1 MQLCSDVVM
10 QKFLE
15 SEIKFSEDNLLQ
27 EDSSETFIY
36 PQEISVV
43 NCRWRL
49 WFQWPY
55 ETNLYD
61 FMCIK
66 PC

>member
-15 SEIKFSEDNLLQ
+15 REIKFSEDNLLQ

-43 NCRWRL
+43 NCR
-49 WFQWPY
+49 
-55 ETNLYD
+55 
-61 FMCIK
+61 
-66 PC
+66 